1 MDKIKTFIGSL
12 IFMTPLLVLMLMYF
26 DCLVP

>member
-1 MDKIKTFIGSL
+1 MNKLKTFIGSL
-12 IFMTPLLVLMLMYF
+12 VFMAPMLVLMLMYF

>member
-1 MDKIKTFIGSL
+1 MEKIKTLIGSL
-12 IFMTPLLVLMLMYF
+12 IFMVPMLVLMLMYF

>member
-1 MDKIKTFIGSL
+1 MNKLKTFIGSL
-12 IFMTPLLVLMLMYF
+12 VFMVPMLVLMLMYF